1 MNSERNNDNTNAE
14 MKMSK
19 SEQNQTTKSSSQ
31 ITLNGSEGIQLVGD
45 PFWNTPVN
53 FKITTFDEF
62 MGCEMK
68 FFQDHLLWWA
78 EDMGNRYGN
87 KL

>member
-1 MNSERNNDNTNAE
+1 MNSERNNGNTNAE
-14 MKMSK
+14 MKMNK

-31 ITLNGSEGIQLVGD
+31 TTLSGSEGILLVGD

-78 EDMGNRYGN
+78 EDMGERYGN